1 MTFDVRV
8 YGSIDSTQDEA
19 ARLARAGARHGT
31 VVVAREQTGGRGRSG
46 RRWESPLGNVY
57 LSAILRPGVPPARV
71 PEIGF
76 LAGIAVAEAIDEAC
90 GCRSALKWPNDV
102 MVSGA
107 KVSGILLENREA
119 TVILGIGINVRTMP
133 EGVNYPAAR
142 LGPEIEPELV
152 RASVLRRLNR
162 WLGEWEQ
169 AGFAA
174 VRQAWLERAHPVGT
188 QLTITGPEVLE
199 GRFAGLDPSGAL
211 LLETAAGLRRIV
223 AGDVAGL

>member
-1 MTFDVRV
+1 VTFDVRSYASV
-8 YGSIDSTQDEA
+8 DSTQDEA
-19 ARLARAGARHGT
+19 ARLARAGARYGT

-46 RRWESPLGNVY
+46 RRWESPPGNVY

-71 PEIGF
+71 PEIGL

-102 MVSGA
+102 LVSGA

-119 TVILGIGINVRTMP
+119 TVILGIGINVRTVP
-133 EGVNYPAAR
+133 EGVNYPAAQ
-142 LGPEIEPELV
+142 LGPELEPELV
-152 RASVLRRLNR
+152 RASVLRRLEW
-162 WLGEWEQ
+162 WLGEWGR
-169 AGFAA
+169 AGFGA

-188 QLTITGPEVLE
+188 PLTITTPEALE

-223 AGDVAGL
+223 AGDVAVP